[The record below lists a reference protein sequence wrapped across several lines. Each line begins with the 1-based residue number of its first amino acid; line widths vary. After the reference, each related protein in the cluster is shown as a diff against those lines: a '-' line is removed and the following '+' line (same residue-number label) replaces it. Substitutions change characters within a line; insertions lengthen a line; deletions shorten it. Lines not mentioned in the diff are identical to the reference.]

1 MYTATNFVDQLS
13 AGTGFVWVQTFHWRP
28 KRTCVEA
35 SGQVQQVGT
44 ISAQTDRSHVPQ
56 PTVPVSARCGEYLC
70 FVYITTWWRHALL
83 RYVVHTRQTDPGP
96 PHYDPSNPNH
106 SKPLTQAQK
115 SPPFLSSAT
124 RNDKMSTKFFT
135 GNHVSAKMQ
144 FTVNVLYK
152 VYSVFALSYFSRRTR
167 WVRVDMMCR
176 SLRRENT
183 ETATLIISNR
193 KPDVSIQPKTSN
205 SCTHSFYWVRSMW
218 RHTTCVFCF

>member
-1 MYTATNFVDQLS
+1 MFLNQLS
-13 AGTGFVWVQTFHWRP
+13 QYPRDVVS
-28 KRTCVEA
+28 TCVLFTLPHDDVTPCNA
-35 SGQVQQVGT
+35 
-44 ISAQTDRSHVPQ
+44 
-56 PTVPVSARCGEYLC
+56 
-70 FVYITTWWRHALL
+70 ITFLA
-83 RYVVHTRQTDPGP
+83 QTDPGP

-176 SLRRENT
+176 SLKRENT

-205 SCTHSFYWVRSMW
+205 SCTHSFYWVRSM
-218 RHTTCVFCF
+218 